1 MRPVL
6 QSCADQSIGSR
17 ENNVRSI
24 ASSGIRRWSAACIAL
39 AGPAVLILTGCAAP
53 PGPDLSPRI
62 TADDARTHVAYLAS
76 DEMEGRMTAS
86 RGSRRAGR
94 YIAQRL
100 TDAGVA
106 PGGDEGTY
114 FQAFPYQGRHG
125 RNVIAMLPP
134 TDGGDEYVLIGAHY
148 DHIGFGEVES
158 HANEDE
164 RDLIHNGAD
173 DNASGVAVVLE
184 LAAAYGAERSP
195 DKAPRRG
202 LIFACWSGEE
212 VGVLGSTHFAANPC
226 VPIEQIVAYL
236 NFDMV
241 GHLQDDTLVVQGVGS
256 SPGWGRW
263 LERRNIPAGFDLRI
277 QEDPYQPTD
286 TIAIYPKGVP
296 VLGFYTGTHE
306 FYNTPADDPETLN
319 YEGIERIAS
328 FAKSIIDS
336 VAGDVARLAY
346 FEMPMEKATSPDR
359 PVSTGTIPD
368 YASGDVPGMRISGVR
383 KGGPAEQAG
392 IQAGDI
398 IVEFDGHKIGD
409 ASDYQEALAG
419 AKPDVTV
426 DIVVLRNGER
436 LVLKITPVGR

>member
-1 MRPVL
+1 MLL
-6 QSCADQSIGSR
+6 Q
-17 ENNVRSI
+17 
-24 ASSGIRRWSAACIAL
+24 
-39 AGPAVLILTGCAAP
+39 TGCALQLLP
-53 PGPDLSPRI
+53 VSPRI
-62 TADDARTHVAYLAS
+62 TADDARTHVAFLAS
-76 DEMEGRMTAS
+76 DKMEGRMTAS
-86 RGSRRAGR
+86 RGIRRAGK

-100 TDAGVA
+100 TDAGVTPA
-106 PGGDEGTY
+106 GDNGTF
-114 FQAFPYQGRHG
+114 FQAFPYGRTRC
-125 RNVIAMLPP
+125 RNVIGVLPP

-158 HANEDE
+158 HADQDE
-164 RDLIHNGAD
+164 RHLIHNGAD
-173 DNASGVAVVLE
+173 DNASGTSVVLE
-184 LAAAYGAERSP
+184 LAAAYGADRSP
-195 DKAPRRG
+195 VNAPRRG

-226 VPIEQIVAYL
+226 VPIERIVAYL

-241 GHLQDDTLVVQGVGS
+241 GHLEDDTLVVQGVGS

-263 LERRNIPAGFDLRI
+263 LERRNIPAGFNLRT

-286 TIAIYPKGVP
+286 TIAIYPKGIP
-296 VLGFYTGTHE
+296 VLGFFTGVHD
-306 FYNTPADDPETLN
+306 FYNTPHDDPDTLN

-336 VAGDVARLAY
+336 VAGDVPRLAY

-392 IQAGDI
+392 IQEGDI

-409 ASDYQEALAG
+409 ATDYQEALAG